1 MKLILYH
8 ANAMMKEIAENWA
21 KENQIEVTVLSELLT
36 AESVKLAKG
45 YDGII
50 NSQAAGTID
59 KEIYR
64 TLREYGIRQ
73 IALVS
78 AGYELYDLK
87 LATEN
92 NLVITNVPSYSPESI
107 AEYTVLTGLNL
118 VRNNNTIIA
127 NVAKNDF
134 RWQPSIC
141 GRVMGDM
148 KVAIIGT
155 GRIGQITA
163 KLFHGFGCE
172 LVGFDLYQ
180 NEGIKS
186 ILTYKDSIEEA
197 VKDADIV
204 SIHMP
209 ATADNR
215 HRFDYEMFQKFKPG
229 SILLNM
235 ARGSIV
241 DTEGLLKALDEGIL
255 SGAGID
261 TYEYEMPYIQKD
273 YQDKLIEDEVFARL
287 VHHPRVM
294 YSPHIAYFTDEAIK
308 NLVEGALNAAV
319 EVITTGTS
327 KSRVN

>member
-1 MKLILYH
+1 
-8 ANAMMKEIAENWA
+8 
-21 KENQIEVTVLSELLT
+21 
-36 AESVKLAKG
+36 
-45 YDGII
+45 
-50 NSQAAGTID
+50 
-59 KEIYR
+59 
-64 TLREYGIRQ
+64 
-73 IALVS
+73 
-78 AGYELYDLK
+78 
-87 LATEN
+87 
-92 NLVITNVPSYSPESI
+92 
-107 AEYTVLTGLNL
+107 
-118 VRNNNTIIA
+118 
-127 NVAKNDF
+127 
-134 RWQPSIC
+134 
-141 GRVMGDM
+141 MGDM

-197 VKDADIV
+197 IKDADIV

-215 HRFDYEMFQKFKPG
+215 HCFDYEMFKKFKPG
-229 SILLNM
+229 AILLNM

-255 SGAGID
+255 AGAGID

-273 YQDKLIEDEVFARL
+273 YQDKAIEDKVFARL
-287 VHHPRVM
+287 VHHPHVM